1 MRSKRS
7 PQSVASKSHLNSA
20 TTTRSWLTWTRL
32 SYGLVGVWALLGA
45 IATAV
50 NFIPGLL
57 LERQTQIVFFSIR
70 GTVTPPNNIV
80 ILAMDQ
86 ESLARGEDYQRDPTR
101 YPELAPIETWPWQRR
116 AYAVVIEKLLA
127 AGARSVSLDVILADP
142 SSYGIEDDQALRD
155 VMQQYPNRVVLANL
169 YETFGTPE
177 LGEQGQIVNPNP
189 DLAVDRQSLGLI
201 NFSPDPDGR
210 VYRFAETFIENVVV
224 PQDLGEGIST
234 FATTTAQI
242 SQTDSPTQLRSE
254 ICPTG
259 RDIFFY
265 GPPATF
271 QRVSFWHVL
280 DPTNWEVHQRD
291 QTFQDAIVLIG
302 PTGSYFQ
309 DFVRTPFS
317 ETMPGVELH
326 ANAIASILENRAIDE
341 AIPDPV
347 QRGALVLIGVVAVG
361 TVINRCIKRT
371 DLQLLAAWGIA
382 VAWGI
387 VSYLSFTYAG
397 LIVPTAIPMM
407 AIALSGISTLTT
419 GAINNRLEQLRLRQ
433 TLERYVAAPIVHE
446 ILTNYSDAYQALLKG
461 RKVRAAVLFCDI
473 RGFTT
478 FSLELE
484 PEQLVEQLN
493 DYLNAM
499 VEAILDAG
507 GTVDKF
513 IGDAVMAEF
522 GSPISQGEKT
532 DALNAVRAALGMRKA
547 LVKLHQQWQ
556 QQGKVLFFN
565 GIGINFGEALAG
577 DIGSV
582 RRREYALIGDA
593 VNVAS
598 RVEGLTRKFWT
609 DILITES
616 LYELIK
622 DEVEVVGVGAHPLKG
637 REQNMVQ
644 LYSLIGLKG
653 EDQALYHYVHEQLR
667 NQKNF
672 KETAET

>member
-1 MRSKRS
+1 M
-7 PQSVASKSHLNSA
+7 
-20 TTTRSWLTWTRL
+20 
-32 SYGLVGVWALLGA
+32 SYLLVGVWASLGA
-45 IATAV
+45 IATAI
-50 NFIPGLL
+50 NFIPALG
-57 LERQTQIVFFSIR
+57 LERQTQILFFSIR
-70 GTVTPPNNIV
+70 GTVSPPDDIV

-86 ESLARGEDYQRDPTR
+86 ESLSQGETYQRDPDR
-101 YPELAPIETWPWQRR
+101 HPEFAPLETWPWRR
-116 AYAVVIEKLLA
+116 AAYAVVIEKLLA

-142 SSYGIEDDQALRD
+142 SSYGLEDDLVLRD
-155 VMQQYPNRVVLANL
+155 VIQRYPDRVVLANL

-177 LGEQGQIVNPNP
+177 GELGQIVNPNP
-189 DLAVDRQSLGLI
+189 DFEATPQNLGLI

-210 VYRFAETFIENVVV
+210 VYRFGEVFIDRVVV
-224 PQDLGEGIST
+224 PQGLGEGIDS
-234 FATTTAQI
+234 FAAATV
-242 SQTDSPTQLRSE
+242 QLSRPSDDPQVTVRPAGE
-254 ICPTG
+254 H
-259 RDIFFY
+259 IFFY

-271 QRVSFWHVL
+271 KRVSFWSVL
-280 DPTNWEVHQRD
+280 DPANWEFHLRE
-291 QTFQDAIVLIG
+291 QTFRDKIVVVG
-302 PTGSYFQ
+302 PTASYFQ

-317 ETMPGVELH
+317 EMMPGVELH
-326 ANAIASILENRAIDE
+326 ANAIASLLENRAIGE
-341 AIPDPV
+341 AIPSAPL
-347 QRGALVLIGVVAVG
+347 RGLLVFIGVAG
-361 TVINRCIKRT
+361 IGIGFNRFLKRP
-371 DLQLLAAWGIA
+371 DSQMIAALGFALAWGTLGYI
-382 VAWGI
+382 
-387 VSYLSFTYAG
+387 SFTVAN
-397 LIVPTAIPMM
+397 LIVPTAIPVV
-407 AIALSGISTLTT
+407 AIALSGISSLTT
-419 GAINNRLEQLRLRQ
+419 GAISNRLEQLRLRQ

-446 ILTNYSDAYQALLKG
+446 ILTNYSEAYQALLKG

-478 FSLELE
+478 FSLQLE

-522 GSPISQGEKT
+522 GSPISQGEEN
-532 DALNAVRAALGMRKA
+532 DALNAVRAALGMRRA
-547 LVKLHQQWQ
+547 LVKLHQQWK

-616 LYELIK
+616 LYQLVKEHV
-622 DEVEVVGVGAHPLKG
+622 DAVCVGEHQLKG
-637 REQNMVQ
+637 REQDLVQ

-653 EDQALYHYVHEQLR
+653 EDQTPYRYIHEHLR
-667 NQKNF
+667 SQKTF
-672 KETAET
+672 KETKE